1 MRALLDH
8 IWLSPRELPALADEV
23 ADALLDRVSAM
34 SALPEERRRAEMRS
48 EVEAA
53 LRGALSRPEPE
64 TLADE
69 DGEYGSLTRE
79 RARQELFAA
88 LTTGT
93 ALSDEALASL
103 APLAQRAAW
112 PLPTSVQA
120 VVLGAPGEL
129 RFATDTLGDPLIG
142 ITDGRPCALI
152 PDPDPEA
159 RPELR
164 RALPRGRA
172 AAVGHAVP
180 LAEARSSLRWARR
193 LVELAPDAQVL
204 FVEDHLPALL
214 LLQDESLVRAL
225 STRWLR
231 PLESLKP
238 AQSARLETTLLA
250 WLEGGGAP
258 EAAKTLNVHPQ
269 TVHYRLRQLEKLF
282 GPVLRDPRS
291 RFELEMTLHS
301 RRLLGQV
308 RDVQARISRRARTAA
323 MALRPMDVAREARVN
338 GR

>member
-8 IWLSPRELPALADEV
+8 VWLSPRELPALADEV
-23 ADALLDRVSAM
+23 VEALVDRVSAM
-34 SALPEERRRAEMRS
+34 SALPERRRRAELRS
-48 EVEAA
+48 EVETA

-64 TLADE
+64 NLDE
-69 DGEYGSLTRE
+69 ADGEYGSLTRE

-88 LTTGT
+88 LTAGSP
-93 ALSDEALASL
+93 LSAEALASL
-103 APLAQRAAW
+103 APLARRAAW
-112 PLPTSVQA
+112 QLPAAVRA
-120 VVLGAPGEL
+120 VVLGSPGEL
-129 RFATDTLGDPLIG
+129 QLATDALGDPLIG
-142 ITDGRPCALI
+142 ITDGRPCALL

-159 RPELR
+159 RSLLR

-172 AAVGHAVP
+172 AAVGHVVP
-180 LAEARSSLRWARR
+180 LGEARSSLRWARR
-193 LVELAPDAQVL
+193 LVDLAPEAQLL

-225 STRWLR
+225 SARWLR
-231 PLESLKP
+231 PLDALKP

-258 EAAKTLNVHPQ
+258 EAAKTLKVHPQ

-301 RRLLGQV
+301 RRLLAQV

-323 MALRPMDVAREARVN
+323 MSLKPMDVAREARVN

>member
-8 IWLSPRELPALADEV
+8 VWLSPREVPALADEV
-23 ADALLDRVSAM
+23 VDALVDRVSAM
-34 SALPEERRRAEMRS
+34 SALPEPRRRDELRS
-48 EVEAA
+48 EVESA
-53 LRGALSRPEPE
+53 LRGALSRSEPGN
-64 TLADE
+64 LDDG
-69 DGEYGSLTRE
+69 DGEYGPLTRE

-88 LTTGT
+88 LTAGSP
-93 ALSDEALASL
+93 LSEEAL

-112 PLPTSVQA
+112 PLPERVRA
-120 VVLGAPGEL
+120 VVLGSLGEL
-129 RFATDTLGDPLIG
+129 RLVSDALGDPLIG
-142 ITDGRPCALI
+142 ITDGRPCALL

-159 RPELR
+159 ESRPLLR

-172 AAVGHAVP
+172 AAVGHVVP
-180 LAEARSSLRWARR
+180 LGEARSSLRWARR
-193 LVELAPDAQVL
+193 LVDLAPEAQLL

-231 PLESLKP
+231 PLEALKP

-258 EAAKTLNVHPQ
+258 EAAKTLKVHPQ

-301 RRLLGQV
+301 RRLLAQV

-323 MALRPMDVAREARVN
+323 MSLKPMDMAREARVN